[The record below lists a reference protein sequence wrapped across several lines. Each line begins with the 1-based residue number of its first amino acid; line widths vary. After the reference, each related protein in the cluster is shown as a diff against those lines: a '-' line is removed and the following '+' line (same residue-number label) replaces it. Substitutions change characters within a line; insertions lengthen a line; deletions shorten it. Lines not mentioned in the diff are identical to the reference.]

1 MSGRADVGG
10 IRDVAAT
17 ARALARRERWMRR
30 KPWPGFGEAFNGQ
43 RLRQE
48 TVKRIAARL
57 QPDVCIETGTFMGFT
72 TRALAELGHPVIT
85 IEVDPGYHRLAAHS
99 LRDLHAVE
107 AIRGDSAEV
116 LRQLAGRPIARPL
129 LYLDA
134 HWGERV
140 PLSSELEVTFGA
152 WAETVVV
159 IDDFR
164 VPHDPGYG
172 YDIYGGV
179 PLSAEQY
186 DFPDG
191 ATLAY
196 PAAPAIEET
205 GSRRGTLYIG
215 TGGTGGAAV
224 AQEVAAGALTPAG

>member
-1 MSGRADVGG
+1 MSGRAPIAG
-10 IRDVAAT
+10 IRDAAAA

-43 RLRQE
+43 RMRHE

-57 QPDVCIETGTFMGFT
+57 EPDVCIESGTFMGFT
-72 TRALAELGHPVIT
+72 TRALAGLGRPVIT
-85 IEVDPGYHRLAAHS
+85 IEVDPGYHRLATFA
-99 LRDLHAVE
+99 LRDLPGVE
-107 AIRGDSAEV
+107 VIRGDSAEV
-116 LRQLAGRPIARPL
+116 LRELTERPIVRPL

-140 PLSSELEVTFGA
+140 PLSSELAIAFGA
-152 WAETVVV
+152 WPETVIV

-172 YDIYGGV
+172 YDTYGGV
-179 PLSAEQY
+179 PLSIEHY

-205 GSRRGTLYIG
+205 GSRRGTLYAG
-215 TGGTGGAAV
+215 TGEAGSAAV
-224 AQEVAAGALTPAG
+224 AEEIAAGALIPAG